1 MQKKLYRKEQG
12 KMIAGVC
19 VGIADYFNID
29 PTVIRVIWAVI
40 ACFGGAGIL
49 AYVLAALIMPVKP
62 TDIIDV

>member
-29 PTVIRVIWAVI
+29 PTVIRVGWAII
-40 ACFGGAGIL
+40 ACFGGTGIL
-49 AYVLAALIMPVKP
+49 AYILAALIMPANP
-62 TDIIDV
+62 ADIIDV